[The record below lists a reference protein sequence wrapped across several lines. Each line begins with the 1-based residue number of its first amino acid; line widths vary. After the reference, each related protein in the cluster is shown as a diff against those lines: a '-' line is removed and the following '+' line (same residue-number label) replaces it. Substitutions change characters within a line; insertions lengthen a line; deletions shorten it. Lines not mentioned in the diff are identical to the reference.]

1 MMAELSLSSVEKIL
15 KDAGAKR
22 VSDDAIRELRK
33 IIEEFAEDI
42 GTEAVKVAEHA
53 GRKTIKEKD
62 IKFATRQ
69 Y

>member
-1 MMAELSLSSVEKIL
+1 MAELSLSSVEKIL